1 MVLHRPKRIGCAFLC
16 DRVTPLD
23 GVNASVQPHLGLPSY
38 TPSGACV
45 ARIMDYWL
53 RQLLSNSW
61 VAPCFGIS
69 LRQPMRRDSM

>member
-1 MVLHRPKRIGCAFLC
+1 MVLRRPKRICCAFLC
-16 DRVTPLD
+16 ARVTPLD
-23 GVNASVQPHLGLPSY
+23 GVNASVQPHLGLPSH